1 MPATYEPIATTTLGS
16 AAATIDFTSIAATY
30 TDLRLVL
37 VVRSDRAA
45 TTDSINLRFNSD
57 TTTTGSQTTML
68 GDGSAASSSRST
80 SVSRVCNCNCPAD
93 TATSG
98 IFGLIEYD
106 IFSYAGSTNKT
117 VLAKTS
123 ADRNG
128 AGTTEVQVGL
138 WRNTAAI
145 TSIRL
150 LSNTSSN
157 FVAGTTATLYGIL
170 KA

>member
-16 AAATIDFTSIAATY
+16 AANSITFSSIPGTY

-45 TTDSINLRFNSD
+45 GADSVNLRFNSD
-57 TTTTGSQTTML
+57 TTTSGSQTNLL

-80 SVSRVCNCNCPAD
+80 SVSRVCNLNCPAD
-93 TATSG
+93 TATAG
-98 IFGLIEYD
+98 VFGLLEYD

-117 VLAKTS
+117 VLAKSS
-123 ADRNG
+123 ADTNG
-128 AGTTEVQVGL
+128 AGSVTTQVGL

-145 TSIRL
+145 TTITL

-157 FVAGTTATLYGIL
+157 FIAGTAATLYGIL